1 MVVMMNY
8 RKLWQVSCGG
18 ECDNGYCSRKL
29 SSIELWRITMM
40 RKKWLTAGVGLGIGA
55 VMFFVSGLS
64 AMANTSGYD
73 AYKVA
78 VKNTKAETSLTA
90 HADLTVTDNG
100 TKVLAGTANFKQNHE
115 LNAGSMSATFDNST
129 QTHSLN
135 VFRQDGKVIFK
146 SGDNAVYRVME
157 QNTSKWQHKGDMPN
171 PPKAVEQVI
180 DAFMGNIRDLATV
193 ESQSDGGKQ
202 ATLHLSGSQIPT
214 VVNALGTLV
223 VSNRGQWHHGNG
235 NHAENSAIMPSDM
248 KVNIPKLTD
257 NIKVDKINLDARINP
272 ENVLEA
278 QTMEIG
284 ITGTDDSGKNHVL
297 AIQLHVD
304 FSGFNQTTPER
315 IDLTGKQTLQ
325 MQNDWAKRGWH
336 H

>member
-1 MVVMMNY
+1 MM
-8 RKLWQVSCGG
+8 K
-18 ECDNGYCSRKL
+18 
-29 SSIELWRITMM
+29 
-40 RKKWLTAGVGLGIGA
+40 KKWLTAGIGFGIGA
-55 VMFFVSGLS
+55 VMLLVSGLS

-73 AYKVA
+73 TYKAA

-90 HADLTVTDNG
+90 HADLTVIDNG
-100 TKVLAGTANFKQNHE
+100 TKVLSGTANFKQNHE
-115 LNAGSMSATFDNST
+115 LNAGSMAAAFGDGT

-157 QNTSKWQHKGDMPN
+157 QTSSKWQQKGDMPN

-214 VVNALGTLV
+214 VVNALGTLF
-223 VSNRGQWHHGNG
+223 VSNSGQWHHGNW
-235 NHAENSAIMPSDM
+235 NHSENSAIMPSDM
-248 KVNIPKLTD
+248 KVDIPKLTD
-257 NIKVDKINLDARINP
+257 NIKVDKINFDAKINP

-278 QTMEIG
+278 QTAEIN
-284 ITGTDDSGKNHVL
+284 ITGMDDSGKNHVL
-297 AIQLHVD
+297 GIQLHVD

-315 IDLTGKQTLQ
+315 IDLTGKQTQ
-325 MQNDWAKRGWH
+325 EMKNDWANRSWH